1 MSKKKVLC
9 PGEALIDF
17 VATEGLGSLETSND
31 FIKKAGG
38 APANAAGAMTK
49 LGVDAYFMGAVGNDP
64 FGDFLKKTME
74 SYNINTEYLE
84 QIDYKPTTL
93 AFVSLTEEGER
104 DFKFNRGADAKL
116 EIKNVHGLDKF
127 DCFHFA
133 SATAFMGEELEHSYD
148 MLLEYAKTNNKLV
161 TFDANYRDALFGD
174 NQEKFIAKCKE
185 YIASSDIV
193 KLSDEEAT
201 LISGESDLIAAGEML
216 QQLSGKYVLIT
227 LGANGTYLFSNQGMN
242 HITTEKVE
250 MVDSTGAGDAFI
262 GTVVALAVKEQEL
275 TLERMKEIVKIA
287 NKVGAITTQN
297 YGALESIP
305 NLKDLDIN

>member
-1 MSKKKVLC
+1 MKKVLC

-17 VATEGLGSLETSND
+17 VATEGLGNLEISND
-31 FIKKAGG
+31 FVKKAGG
-38 APANAAGAMTK
+38 APANAAGAMAK

-64 FGDFLKKTME
+64 FGDFLKNTME
-74 SYNINTEYLE
+74 SYNINTKYLE
-84 QIDYKPTTL
+84 QIDMPTTL
-93 AFVSLTEEGER
+93 AFVSLTEDGER
-104 DFKFNRGADAKL
+104 DFKFNRGADSQLKL
-116 EIKNVHGLDKF
+116 KDTVDLSQF

-133 SATAFMGEELEHSYD
+133 SATAFMGEQLERSYD
-148 MLLEYAKTNNKLV
+148 MLLEFARNNNKLV
-161 TFDANYRDALFGD
+161 TFDANYRDALFGE
-174 NQEKFIAKCKE
+174 NQEKFITKCKE
-185 YIASSDIV
+185 YITNSDIV

-201 LISGESDLIAAGEML
+201 LISGESDLIAAGETL
-216 QQLSGKYVLIT
+216 QALSGKYLLIT
-227 LGANGTYLFSNQGMN
+227 LGAEGTYLFSNQGME

-275 TLERMKEIVKIA
+275 TLERMKEIVRIA

-305 NLKDLDIN
+305 TLADIEL

>member
-1 MSKKKVLC
+1 MKKVLC

-17 VATEGLGSLETSND
+17 VATEGLGNLEISND
-31 FIKKAGG
+31 FVKKAGG
-38 APANAAGAMTK
+38 APANAAGAMAK

-64 FGDFLKKTME
+64 FGDFLKNTME
-74 SYNINTEYLE
+74 SYNINTKFLE

-93 AFVSLTEEGER
+93 AFVSLTEDGER

-116 EIKNVHGLDKF
+116 ELKGVHDLNQF

-148 MLLEYAKTNNKLV
+148 MLLEYAKSNNKLV

-185 YIASSDIV
+185 YITNSDIV

-201 LISGESDLIAAGEML
+201 LISGESDLIAAGETL
-216 QQLSGKYVLIT
+216 QALSGKYLLIT
-227 LGANGTYLFSNQGMN
+227 LGAEGTYLFSNQGMD
-242 HITTEKVE
+242 HITTKKVE

-305 NLKDLDIN
+305 SLEDIL